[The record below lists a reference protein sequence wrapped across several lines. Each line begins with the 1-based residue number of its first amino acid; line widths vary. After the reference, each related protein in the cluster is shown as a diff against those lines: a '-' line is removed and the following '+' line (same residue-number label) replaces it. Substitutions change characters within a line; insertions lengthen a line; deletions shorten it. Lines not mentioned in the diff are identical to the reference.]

1 MAFIARITEHGR
13 PQWKFHWAL
22 QGKMANILHIIWFFL
37 YHPKSCWKHKV
48 LEKRLVNLSIENKI
62 GLFFSLP
69 NLTPFSEIFMMYD
82 GPQGIFPIN
91 LPAIRSFFG
100 TKEVVTTKFSQIKG
114 YHPVGKKFLHK
125 FLSFLPI
132 RANIEQQFVRLFK
145 IMWHLWCKLW
155 DYFSTPNRL
164 LKTKFSQE
172 KRLFCNENVFWII
185 FSCII
190 EFKKPQEPTYNVLKG
205 FLTIIFKVIRSL
217 SRTKEVEKKLFQKTA
232 VFPMRKKT
240 WQILF
245 RLTEY
250 GRFQKKTFY

>member
-13 PQWKFHWAL
+13 RQWEFHWAL

-37 YHPKSCWKHKV
+37 YHPRSCGKHKV

-69 NLTPFSEIFMMYD
+69 NLTPFSEIFKMYD
-82 GPQGIFPIN
+82 GPQGILKLN

-114 YHPVGKKFLHK
+114 YHPCWKKFLHK

-132 RANIEQQFVRLFK
+132 MADIERQFVRLFK
-145 IMWHLWCKLW
+145 IMWHLWCTLW
-155 DYFSTPNRL
+155 DYFLTPNRL

-172 KRLFCNENVFWII
+172 KRLFCNESI
-185 FSCII
+185 F
-190 EFKKPQEPTYNVLKG
+190 G
-205 FLTIIFKVIRSL
+205 
-217 SRTKEVEKKLFQKTA
+217 
-232 VFPMRKKT
+232 
-240 WQILF
+240 
-245 RLTEY
+245 
-250 GRFQKKTFY
+250 